1 MPTHHPVLRGEGG
14 AEVRRPHATLGRE
27 EVEGSRT
34 PFSRREEG
42 KGVGGDGEGRLNSDG
57 RGRIQPLPSMEYK
70 AHKGSQGTSVLS
82 THRGIEPSPI
92 GSQALTSPSTS
103 PLH

>member
-1 MPTHHPVLRGEGG
+1 MPTHHPYDVVLRGEGG

-42 KGVGGDGEGRLNSDG
+42 KGFGLRPFG
-57 RGRIQPLPSMEYK
+57 K
-70 AHKGSQGTSVLS
+70 
-82 THRGIEPSPI
+82 
-92 GSQALTSPSTS
+92 
-103 PLH
+103 